1 MLAAYPT
8 LPGVSV
14 RYPLKSTER
23 DSDNKAE
30 AEAVRLLSAVEA
42 GTVELVV
49 LYETEALAL

>member
-30 AEAVRLLSAVEA
+30 AEAVRIIIGSRSWDSRAG
-42 GTVELVV
+42 GTV
-49 LYETEALAL
+49 